1 MRNRGKRGNAL
12 ATVGW
17 IRRKGCG
24 ALGALLEMKSI
35 TKRFDSVLALDDV
48 SMTVAKG
55 EIHAVVGE
63 NGAGKSTLMKI
74 LSGVY
79 AYGDYE
85 GDIFYAGGE
94 CRFKDIKGSERC
106 GIVIIHQELALIP
119 YLSISENIF
128 LGNEQAQRGVINWH
142 VTHQKTKE
150 LLEKVGLREDPHAL
164 VSSIGVGKQQLVEIA
179 KALSKRV
186 ELLVLDEPTAALN
199 DIESE
204 NLLNLLKELKKEGI
218 TCILISHKLN
228 EVLDIADNITILRD
242 GKTVETFPNENVD
255 ENRIIRGMV
264 GRDILDRFPARDV
277 TPGEVMFEVKDWNV
291 YHPEIA
297 DKKVIDNISLHAR
310 KGEVVGIAGLMGAG
324 RTEFAMSLF
333 GGAYGTKISGTV
345 IKDGEHL
352 SLKTISQAIDKGIAY
367 LTEDRKQY
375 GLLLDESICRNI
387 SLAKLGSVSQRLT
400 VDEFKEKRVAEDYRG
415 KVDIRSRDVLQHTK
429 NLSGGNQQK
438 VVLSKWLFADPDV
451 LILDEPTRGVDVGA
465 KYEIYQIIND
475 LARQGKCVI
484 VISSE
489 LPEVIGLSDRIYIM
503 NEGRIVGELPKE
515 EATQEAIME
524 RIMEH

>member
-1 MRNRGKRGNAL
+1 M
-12 ATVGW
+12 
-17 IRRKGCG
+17 
-24 ALGALLEMKSI
+24 LEMKSI

-48 SMTVAKG
+48 SMTVAEG

-85 GDIFYAGGE
+85 GDIFFKGE
-94 CRFKDIKGSERC
+94 QCRFKDIKESEKR

-142 VTHQKTKE
+142 LTHQKTKE
-150 LLEKVGLREDPHAL
+150 LLEKVGLRENPHAL

-186 ELLVLDEPTAALN
+186 EVLVLDEPTAALN

-204 NLLNLLKELKKEGI
+204 NLLNLLLELKKEGI

-228 EVLDIADNITILRD
+228 EVLEIADNITILRD
-242 GKTVETFPNENVD
+242 GKTVESFPNENID

-277 TPGEVMFEVKDWNV
+277 TPGDVMFEVKDWNV

-297 DKKVIDNISLHAR
+297 DKKVIDNISIHVK

-333 GGAYGTKISGTV
+333 GGAYGTKISGTI
-345 IKDGEHL
+345 IKDGESL
-352 SLKTISQAIDKGIAY
+352 ALKTISQAIDKGIAY

-375 GLLLDESICRNI
+375 GLMLDESICRNI
-387 SLAKLGSVSQRLT
+387 SLAKLGSVSSRLA
-400 VDEFKEKRVAEDYRG
+400 VDEFREKRVAEDYRG
-415 KVDIRSRDVLQHTK
+415 KIDIRSRDVLQHTK